1 MCKRQVLAGHYYRA
15 MQKPGVEPITEASDH
30 VEPVGVVTAG
40 GARYESAIS
49 NCGYRNHAH

>member
-1 MCKRQVLAGHYYRA
+1 

-49 NCGYRNHAH
+49 NCGHRNHAH